1 MDEISVFFGVVFARA
16 TALFQSV
23 VVMMMMESQ
32 RRDAETAALKRKIV
46 QLEEQVRQQQTDY
59 RQLEDLY
66 FGILSSSEV
75 RAREGKICSKFSWVW
90 SRDESVTSRI
100 R

>member
-46 QLEEQVRQQQTDY
+46 QLEEQVRQQQIDY
-59 RQLEDLY
+59 RQLEVLN
-66 FGILSSSEV
+66 FEMLSSSEI
-75 RAREGKICSKFSWVW
+75 RAREGKISSKFSWEW
-90 SRDESVTSRI
+90 SREESVTFRI